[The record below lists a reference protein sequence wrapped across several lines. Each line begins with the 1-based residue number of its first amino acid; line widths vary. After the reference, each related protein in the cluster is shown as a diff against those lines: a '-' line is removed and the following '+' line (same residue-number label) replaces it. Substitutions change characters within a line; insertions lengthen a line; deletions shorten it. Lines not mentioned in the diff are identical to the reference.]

1 LLGIRYIPS
10 STLTKQNESKRY
22 MINYILTIGFYISI
36 HIPKRYF
43 NLLKYVHVHMCVY
56 TFMSSAIHNS
66 NKSNI
71 LFGDTS

>member
-1 LLGIRYIPS
+1 
-10 STLTKQNESKRY
+10 